1 MRESLIN
8 AVKAVLGN
16 MLGVQDRVA
25 DMDASTPL
33 FGALPELDSLA
44 VVELAAALED
54 RFDIV
59 IDDTNFSGEM
69 FASLGSVTESVRS
82 KPPGAA

>member
-1 MRESLIN
+1 
-8 AVKAVLGN
+8 
-16 MLGVQDRVA
+16 
-25 DMDASTPL
+25 MDASTPS

-44 VVELAAALED
+44 VVDPAAALED

-69 FASLGSVTESVRS
+69 FESLGSLTEFIRS
-82 KPPGAA
+82 EPPGAA